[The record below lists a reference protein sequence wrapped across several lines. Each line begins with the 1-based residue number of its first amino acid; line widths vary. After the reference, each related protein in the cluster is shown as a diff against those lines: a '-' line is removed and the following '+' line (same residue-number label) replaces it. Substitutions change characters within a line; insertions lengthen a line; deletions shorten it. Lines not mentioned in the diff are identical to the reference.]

1 MTTLSF
7 SPSWSLFGCLFFL
20 AALPLEAQDV
30 FPGVPDAPAQP
41 APEAVDDAS
50 GDSADNIAPSATTTS
65 NPKIPLEYLE
75 LLLDPLPQDELQLEV
90 DGWQDLLKEKMLEI
104 ADHEIST
111 QIAKDSGQISE
122 DDQASSQKMI
132 DLQEEKSEISERFR
146 KVIEAFS
153 AKGGDP
159 APYNQYFQVTLGFNL
174 QSEDKGAM
182 KEVFVRWLKSESGGK
197 LILRKLTAF
206 VVILLLAWIL
216 SGVISGIVSKAVDK
230 QAAFSNLL
238 KTFIKKTVKRTVLFL
253 GLLVAITA
261 LGVNVSALF
270 AMIGGG
276 AFIIGFALQDTL
288 GNLAAG
294 IMVLV
299 YRPFDVGD
307 LVELAGVEGTV
318 DSVSLV
324 STTIR
329 SFDNKVVLVPNKSVW
344 GQVITNATASDKR
357 RVDLVFGIGY
367 DDDTDK
373 AQQIL
378 EKLVERHEL
387 ILDDPEPIIRIH
399 ELADS
404 SVNFICR
411 PWTKPENYWTV
422 YWDLTEEV
430 KEAFDANGVSIPY
443 PQQDVHYHES
453 KS

>member
-1 MTTLSF
+1 MNRK
-7 SPSWSLFGCLFFL
+7 LFISGLILGL
-20 AALPLEAQDV
+20 AILNATSIAQDAATDIADS
-30 FPGVPDAPAQP
+30 PALVPPNKAPAEESSEP
-41 APEAVDDAS
+41 K
-50 GDSADNIAPSATTTS
+50 ATTIS
-65 NPKIPLEYLE
+65 NPKIPIEYLKLLLEPLPKDELVLEVQGWQE
-75 LLLDPLPQDELQLEV
+75 LLKL
-90 DGWQDLLKEKMLEI
+90 KMLEI
-104 ADHEIST
+104 AEHEISS
-111 QIAKDSGQISE
+111 QVSGDAGDAASEKAVSLISE
-122 DDQASSQKMI
+122 KG
-132 DLQEEKSEISERFR
+132 EITERFR
-146 KVIEAFS
+146 IAIDAF
-153 AKGGDP
+153 ADKGGDP
-159 APYNQYFQVTLGFNL
+159 APYNQYYQISLGYNIN
-174 QSEDKGAM
+174 SADKSAIR
-182 KEVFVRWLKSESGGK
+182 EAFARWLKSESGGK
-197 LILRKLTAF
+197 LVLRRLTAF
-206 VVILLLAWIL
+206 LVILAITWLL
-216 SGVISGIVSKAVDK
+216 SGIIGKFVSKAVER
-230 QAAFSNLL
+230 QEAFSNLL
-238 KTFIKKTVKRTVLFL
+238 KTFIKKTVRRTILFI

-288 GNLAAG
+288 SNLAAG

-307 LVELAGVEGTV
+307 LVELGGVEGTV

-367 DDDTDK
+367 EDDTDK

-411 PWTKPENYWTV
+411 PWTRPENYWTV

-443 PQQDVHYHES
+443 PQQDVHYHEA

>member
-1 MTTLSF
+1 
-7 SPSWSLFGCLFFL
+7 
-20 AALPLEAQDV
+20 
-30 FPGVPDAPAQP
+30 
-41 APEAVDDAS
+41 
-50 GDSADNIAPSATTTS
+50 
-65 NPKIPLEYLE
+65 
-75 LLLDPLPQDELQLEV
+75 
-90 DGWQDLLKEKMLEI
+90 
-104 ADHEIST
+104 
-111 QIAKDSGQISE
+111 
-122 DDQASSQKMI
+122 
-132 DLQEEKSEISERFR
+132 
-146 KVIEAFS
+146 
-153 AKGGDP
+153 
-159 APYNQYFQVTLGFNL
+159 
-174 QSEDKGAM
+174 M